1 MKDLLQTL
9 QIAELR
15 DWFYGLQPR
24 EKLYLLGGVTAFV
37 LMLVYF
43 SLWQPLAA
51 SVTRLNETAIQ
62 QQKDI
67 AWMQAASSSI
77 GQLQQNSQHRNA
89 NRSMLSAVDQA
100 INAGNLKAGLERME
114 PDGQNSVKLW
124 LTKSPFDEIVAM
136 LGQLEQTQGIAVQ
149 SMAMTAADGGTGLVE
164 ARITLV
170 RGGS

>member
-24 EKLYLLGGVTAFV
+24 EKLYLLGGVAAFV
-37 LMLVYF
+37 LILVYF
-43 SLWQPLAA
+43 SLWQPLTA
-51 SVTRLNETAIQ
+51 SVARLNETVTQ
-62 QQKDI
+62 QQTDL
-67 AWMQAASSSI
+67 AWMQTAASSI
-77 GQLQQNSQHRNA
+77 GQLQQQNSQRGGG

-100 INAGNLKAGLERME
+100 INTANLKGGLQRME

-124 LTKSPFDEIVAM
+124 LIKSPFDEIVAM
-136 LGQLEQTQGIAVQ
+136 LGQLEQAQGIAIQ
-149 SMAMTAADGGTGLVE
+149 TLAMTSSDGAGLVD